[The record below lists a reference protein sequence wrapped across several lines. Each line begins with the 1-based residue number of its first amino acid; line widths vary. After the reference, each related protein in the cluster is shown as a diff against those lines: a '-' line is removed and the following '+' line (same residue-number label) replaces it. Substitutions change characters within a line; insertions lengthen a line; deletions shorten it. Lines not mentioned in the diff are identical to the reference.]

1 MDQPL
6 FVYTTFPDVQTARRI
21 AGLLVAEKLCAC
33 LNLLP
38 GMHALYRHDGAVA
51 EDTEVAAIVKTR
63 AALAD
68 AVEARIRDAHPYDT
82 PVFFRID
89 VTTADA
95 ATRAWLMAETGA
107 T

>member
-51 EDTEVAAIVKTR
+51 EDTEVARLVQDAR
-63 AALAD
+63 AAVGPMQGSRRASVD
-68 AVEARIRDAHPYDT
+68 ANR
-82 PVFFRID
+82 
-89 VTTADA
+89 
-95 ATRAWLMAETGA
+95 L
-107 T
+107 